1 MPLYTGDHVE
11 FIIGDSVIM
20 GTIMYFQLD
29 TDDVRC
35 AFINVGNEQSMLIE
49 SAVLTPTRKRSAV
62 DSA

>member
-1 MPLYTGDHVE
+1 
-11 FIIGDSVIM
+11 M